1 MSHATTFAE
10 IKRILREAKPITDD
24 VLLEVAKLAIGETLG
39 ERVDELDNPIGWD
52 SKLGDDLM
60 LDSLDMVEL
69 VMFLEECFAVEI
81 PDEDAVDIITVGNA
95 LEVIKRNKKNA
106 PSKRKKVNKKAKIA
120 KNVQEQID
128 AKARAQKKLDDE
140 LEEALDE
147 N

>member
-128 AKARAQKKLDDE
+128 AKSKAQKELDDE
-140 LEEALDE
+140 LEKALDE

>member
-128 AKARAQKKLDDE
+128 AKAKAQKELDDE
-140 LEEALDE
+140 LEKALDE
-147 N
+147 T

>member
-1 MSHATTFAE
+1 
-10 IKRILREAKPITDD
+10 
-24 VLLEVAKLAIGETLG
+24 
-39 ERVDELDNPIGWD
+39 
-52 SKLGDDLM
+52 M

-128 AKARAQKKLDDE
+128 AKAKAQKELDDE
-140 LEEALDE
+140 LEKALDE
-147 N
+147 T

>member
-106 PSKRKKVNKKAKIA
+106 TSKRKKVNKKAKIA

-128 AKARAQKKLDDE
+128 AKAKAQKELDDE
-140 LEEALDE
+140 LEKALDE

>member
-39 ERVDELDNPIGWD
+39 ERVDELENPIGWD

-128 AKARAQKKLDDE
+128 AKARAQKELDDE
-140 LEEALDE
+140 LEKALDE

>member
-1 MSHATTFAE
+1 
-10 IKRILREAKPITDD
+10 
-24 VLLEVAKLAIGETLG
+24 
-39 ERVDELDNPIGWD
+39 
-52 SKLGDDLM
+52 
-60 LDSLDMVEL
+60 MVEL

-128 AKARAQKKLDDE
+128 AKAKAQKELDDE
-140 LEEALDE
+140 LEKALDE

>member
-39 ERVDELDNPIGWD
+39 EREDELDSPIGWD

-128 AKARAQKKLDDE
+128 AKARAQKELDDE
-140 LEEALDE
+140 LEKALDE

>member
-60 LDSLDMVEL
+60 LDSLDMVEF
-69 VMFLEECFAVEI
+69 VFFM
-81 PDEDAVDIITVGNA
+81 
-95 LEVIKRNKKNA
+95 
-106 PSKRKKVNKKAKIA
+106 
-120 KNVQEQID
+120 
-128 AKARAQKKLDDE
+128 
-140 LEEALDE
+140 
-147 N
+147 

>member
-128 AKARAQKKLDDE
+128 AKAKAQKELDDE
-140 LEEALDE
+140 LEKALDE

>member
-39 ERVDELDNPIGWD
+39 EREDELDNPIGWD

-128 AKARAQKKLDDE
+128 AKARAQKELDDE
-140 LEEALDE
+140 LEKALDE